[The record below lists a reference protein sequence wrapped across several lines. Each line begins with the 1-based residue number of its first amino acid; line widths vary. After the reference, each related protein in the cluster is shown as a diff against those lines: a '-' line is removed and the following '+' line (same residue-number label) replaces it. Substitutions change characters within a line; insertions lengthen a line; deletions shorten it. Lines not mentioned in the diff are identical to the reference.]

1 MDWWWILFLLF
12 GSLLTLMFSG
22 LPVAF
27 SFLFVTTGAVYLW
40 MGGTNGLTQLTVSIY
55 DSLTKFNLTAI
66 PFFILMGEVLYHAG
80 MVTKALD
87 AFSKWVGAI
96 PGRLSVVTFL
106 VGGLFGALSGATVA
120 STAVLASLMVPEM
133 MRRNYH
139 KDMILGPIMSSGAL
153 DMIIPPSA
161 LTVLLGSLAEVSVG
175 RLLINAIVPG
185 YILLAIYVGYVMVRC
200 WLNPSLAPRYE
211 FPGVSLKEK
220 LLSGL
225 RDLAPLGIVIFVA
238 LGLMMLGVA
247 TPTEAAALAS
257 LVAFV
262 LAAAYRNLTW
272 DVIRKALLS
281 ALQVT
286 VMILTIIAASAAF
299 SQVLAFSGASR
310 GMLELVLGAAVD
322 RFWILLIML
331 GLVILLGCF
340 LEQVSIMMI
349 TLPIFMPIVKAL
361 GLDPVW
367 VCILLL
373 LCLSI
378 GQLSPPFGL
387 ALFVMKATTPPEI
400 TMKDIYRAAW
410 PYCVLD
416 LLGLALVLAFP
427 ILATWFKGS

>member
-1 MDWWWILFLLF
+1 MEWPFILLLLF
-12 GSLLTLMFSG
+12 GSLLILMFVG

-27 SFLFVTTGAVYLW
+27 SFLLVTSGAVYLL
-40 MGGTNGLTQLTVSIY
+40 MGGANGLTQLTVSIF

-80 MVTKALD
+80 LVSKALD

-106 VGGLFGALSGATVA
+106 IGGLFGALSGATVA
-120 STAVLASLMVPEM
+120 STAVLAALMVPEM

-139 KDMILGPIMSSGAL
+139 REMILGPIMASGAL

-161 LTVLLGSLAEVSVG
+161 LTVLLGTIAEVSIG
-175 RLLINAIVPG
+175 RLLINAIIPG
-185 YILLAIYVGYVMVRC
+185 YILLGIYVGFVMIRC
-200 WLNPSLAPRYE
+200 WLNPSLAPKYE
-211 FPGVSLKEK
+211 VSGTGLKEK
-220 LLSGL
+220 IFVGL
-225 RDLAPLGIVIFVA
+225 RDLLPLGIVIFVA

-257 LVAFV
+257 LTAFV
-262 LAAAYRNLTW
+262 LAAVYRSLNLK
-272 DVIRKALLS
+272 VIKMS
-281 ALQVT
+281 IFSSLQVT

-310 GMLELVLGAAVD
+310 GMLQLVLGEAVD
-322 RFWILLIML
+322 PFWVLIIML
-331 GLVILLGCF
+331 AIVVLLGCF
-340 LEQVSIMMI
+340 IEQVSIMMI

-367 VCILLL
+367 VCILIL

-387 ALFVMKATTPPEI
+387 ALFVMKATSPPEI
-400 TMKDIYRAAW
+400 TMRDIYKAAW
-410 PYCVLD
+410 PYCLLD
-416 LLGLALVLAFP
+416 FIGVALIIAFP
-427 ILATWFKGS
+427 ILATWFKGT

>member
-1 MDWWWILFLLF
+1 MEWPFILLLLF
-12 GSLLTLMFSG
+12 GSLLILMFIG

-27 SFLFVTTGAVYLW
+27 SFLLVTSGAMYLL
-40 MGGTNGLTQLTVSIY
+40 MGGVNGLTQLTVSIF

-80 MVTKALD
+80 LVSKALD
-87 AFSKWVGAI
+87 VFSKWVGAI

-106 VGGLFGALSGATVA
+106 IGGLFGALSGATVA

-133 MRRNYH
+133 MRRRYN
-139 KDMILGPIMSSGAL
+139 KEMILGPIMASGAL

-161 LTVLLGSLAEVSVG
+161 LTVLLGTIAEVSIG

-185 YILLAIYVGYVMVRC
+185 YILLGIYVGFVVIRC
-200 WLNPSLAPRYE
+200 WLNPSLAPTYE
-211 FPGVSLKEK
+211 LSGIPWKEK
-220 LLSGL
+220 VFVGL
-225 RDLAPLGIVIFVA
+225 RDLFPLAIVIFVA

-257 LVAFV
+257 LIAFV
-262 LAAAYRNLTW
+262 LAAIYRCLTVE
-272 DVIRKALLS
+272 VIKQSILS
-281 ALQVT
+281 SLQVT
-286 VMILTIIAASAAF
+286 IMILTIIAASAAF

-310 GMLELVLGAAVD
+310 GMLQLVLGAAVNP
-322 RFWILLIML
+322 FWILVIML
-331 GLVILLGCF
+331 AIVVLLGCF
-340 LEQVSIMMI
+340 IEQVSIMMI

-361 GLDPVW
+361 GMDPVW
-367 VCILLL
+367 VCILIL

-387 ALFVMKATTPPEI
+387 ALFVMKATSPPEI
-400 TMKDIYRAAW
+400 TMKDIYKAAW

-416 LLGLALVLAFP
+416 FTGVALIIAFP
-427 ILATWFKGS
+427 FLATWFKGA

>member
-1 MDWWWILFLLF
+1 MDWWWILLLLF
-12 GSLLTLMFSG
+12 GSLLTLMFCG

-27 SFLFVTTGAVYLW
+27 SFLLVTTGAVYLW
-40 MGGTNGLTQLTVSIY
+40 MGGVHGLTQLTVSIY

-139 KDMILGPIMSSGAL
+139 KDMILGPVMSSGAL

-200 WLNPSLAPRYE
+200 WLDPSLAPKYD

-225 RDLAPLGIVIFVA
+225 HDLAPLGIVIFVA

-262 LAAAYRNLTW
+262 LAAAYRNLTLAI
-272 DVIRKALLS
+272 IRKALLG

-310 GMLELVLGAAVD
+310 GMLALVLSAAVSP
-322 RFWILLIML
+322 FWILVIML
-331 GLVILLGCF
+331 VVVIILGCF

-367 VCILLL
+367 VCILIL

-400 TMKDIYRAAW
+400 TMRDIYRAAW

-416 LLGLALVLAFP
+416 LIGLALVLAFP
-427 ILATWFKGS
+427 VLATWFKGS

>member
-1 MDWWWILFLLF
+1 MDWWWILLLLF

-27 SFLFVTTGAVYLW
+27 SFLFVTTGAVYLL
-40 MGGTNGLTQLTVSIY
+40 MGGVNGLTQLTVSIY

-185 YILLAIYVGYVMVRC
+185 YILLVIYVGYVVLRC

-211 FPGVSLKEK
+211 FLGVSLKEK

-272 DVIRKALLS
+272 GVIRKALLN

-310 GMLELVLGAAVD
+310 GMLEMVLGTAVSP
-322 RFWILLIML
+322 FWILLIML
-331 GLVILLGCF
+331 AIVIALGCF

-349 TLPIFMPIVKAL
+349 TLPIFMPIVKTL

-367 VCILLL
+367 VCILIL

-416 LLGLALVLAFP
+416 LMGLALVLAFP